1 MGIDAPNI
9 QGTNL
14 AQVIVTGDHAA
25 QVQQNMHRGE
35 GQFQSQL
42 GMAAVEKALRAR
54 DQTDASDMVVKSQED
69 QAQFSSGDSLR
80 GGGGGGGGSE
90 EPRSSSDGD
99 SFHEESDQG
108 GPIQVLQAPFEVADR
123 FRSALVQG
131 GRAMGDRTFRAIDR
145 RFLAGLLDQ
154 TA

>member
-1 MGIDAPNI
+1 MGIDAPNL
-9 QGTNL
+9 QGANL
-14 AQVIVTGDHAA
+14 FQVIVTGDHAA

-54 DQTDASDMVVKSQED
+54 DQSDATDMVVKSQED
-69 QAQFSSGDSLR
+69 NAQFSTGDSLR

-99 SFHEESDQG
+99 SFFEESEPG
-108 GPIQVLQAPFEVADR
+108 GSIQTVQFPFEVADR
-123 FRSALVQG
+123 FRTLLVQG
-131 GRAMGDRTFRAIDR
+131 GRAIGERTFRAIDR

-154 TA
+154 PA